1 MNTNRIVITRFAPS
15 PTGNLHIGGART
27 ALFNWLFAKNQ
38 KGKFLLRIE
47 DTDTQRSKNE
57 FYEQIISTLKWLE
70 INWDEEP
77 YIQSNNIKSHV
88 NIANIL
94 LKNGHA
100 YKCYCT
106 EKELEDEKKLYL
118 EKKIPYT
125 YSKKCRNILENIDN
139 KSFVVRFKSKIEG
152 KTVLKDLVQGNIEI
166 NNNTIEDFVI
176 LRKDNKPTYNLSA
189 AVDDYQMKITHVIRG
204 DDHKIN
210 AFKQVQIFE
219 RMNWKMPEYAH
230 IPLIHSKE
238 GKKLSKRD
246 DASTVEDYKK
256 IGILPE
262 ALRNYLLRLGW
273 SYKDKEIFTEEE
285 SIKFFNLKNIGKSPS
300 KLDFDR
306 IKSINEFYIKS
317 TRDDILIEKLINY
330 SKLYKKE
337 IPKQFYDTIKIN
349 LSFLKNKSKSLEDIY
364 NNSKYIFSYELKDDE
379 IKKIDKS
386 KFTII
391 KNIYFLIKRE
401 KKIDKDYLKNIFDKI
416 IETEKINFKDIGQP
430 LRIILTGSEYGPAIY
445 DIANSLSF
453 DEFIN
458 RLELFFSKIDKNI
471 KNW

>member
-317 TRDDILIEKLINY
+317 TRDNILIEKLINY

-391 KNIYFLIKRE
+391 KNIYFLIKKE

-416 IETEKINFKDIGQP
+416 IEIEKVNCKDIGQP

-471 KNW
+471 KN

>member
-1 MNTNRIVITRFAPS
+1 MNTNQIVITRFAPS

-100 YKCYCT
+100 YKCYCS

-125 YSKKCRNILENIDN
+125 YSKKCRNILANIDN

-219 RMNWKMPEYAH
+219 RMNWKIPEYAH

-317 TRDDILIEKLINY
+317 TKDDILIEKLINY

-337 IPKQFYDTIKIN
+337 IPKKFYNTIKIN

-379 IKKIDKS
+379 VKKIDKS

-391 KNIYFLIKRE
+391 KNIYFLIKKE
-401 KKIDKDYLKNIFDKI
+401 KKIDKDFLKNIFDKI

-458 RLELFFSKIDKNI
+458 RLEIFFSKIDKNI
-471 KNW
+471 KN

>member
-379 IKKIDKS
+379 IKRIDKS

-391 KNIYFLIKRE
+391 KNIYFLIKKE

-416 IETEKINFKDIGQP
+416 IETEKVNFKDIGQP

-471 KNW
+471 KN

>member
-1 MNTNRIVITRFAPS
+1 MNTSQKVITRFAPS

-27 ALFNWLFAKNQ
+27 ALFNWLFSKNQ

-47 DTDTQRSKNE
+47 DTDVQRSKDE
-57 FYEQIISTLKWLE
+57 YYEQIISTLKWLE

-77 YIQSNNIKSHV
+77 YIQSKNIESHI

-94 LKNGHA
+94 LKNGYA
-100 YKCYCT
+100 YKCYCS
-106 EKELEDEKKLYL
+106 EKELEEEKKLYL

-125 YSKKCRNILENIDN
+125 YSKKCRNFLEDITN
-139 KSFVVRFKSKIEG
+139 KPFVVRFKSKMEG
-152 KTVLKDLVQGNIEI
+152 KTILKDLVQGDVEI
-166 NNNTIEDFVI
+166 NNSTIEDFVI

-210 AFKQVQIFE
+210 AFKQIQIFE
-219 RMNWKMPEYAH
+219 SMKWGIPEYAH

-273 SYKDKEIFTEEE
+273 SYKDKEIFSDAE
-285 SIKFFNLKNIGKSPS
+285 SIEFFNLKNIGKSPS

-317 TRDDILIEKLINY
+317 TKDEVLLEKLINY
-330 SKLYKKE
+330 SELYKEK
-337 IPKQFYDTIKIN
+337 IPKQFHEVIKVS
-349 LSFLKNKSKSLEDIY
+349 LFFLKNKSKSLEDIF
-364 NNSKYIFSYELKDDE
+364 NNSKYIFSYELKEDQ
-379 IKKIDKS
+379 IKKIDIS
-386 KFTII
+386 KLSII
-391 KNIYFLIKRE
+391 KNIHSLIKKE
-401 KKIDKDYLKNIFDKI
+401 KNISKDYLKNIFDKI
-416 IETEKINFKDIGQP
+416 IETEKINFKDLGQP

-445 DIANSLSF
+445 DIASSLGLN
-453 DEFIN
+453 EFLN

-471 KNW
+471 KN

>member
-1 MNTNRIVITRFAPS
+1 MNTNQIVITRFAPS

-317 TRDDILIEKLINY
+317 TRDNILIEKLINY

-364 NNSKYIFSYELKDDE
+364 NNSKYIFSYELKEDE

-391 KNIYFLIKRE
+391 KNIYFLIKKE

-471 KNW
+471 KN

>member
-1 MNTNRIVITRFAPS
+1 MNNIQKIITRFAPS

-27 ALFNWLFAKNQ
+27 ALFNWLFSKNQ

-47 DTDTQRSKNE
+47 DTDIQRSKNE
-57 FYEQIISTLKWLE
+57 YYDQILSTLKWLE
-70 INWDEEP
+70 INYDGEP
-77 YIQSNNIKSHV
+77 YIQSKNIESHI
-88 NIANIL
+88 NIASIL
-94 LKNGHA
+94 LKNEHA

-106 EKELEDEKKLYL
+106 EQELEEEKRLCL

-125 YSKKCRNILENIDN
+125 YSRKCRNIFEDIKN
-139 KSFVVRFKSKIEG
+139 KPFVIRFKSKIEG
-152 KTVLKDLVQGNIEI
+152 KTILKDLVQGNVEI

-189 AVDDYQMKITHVIRG
+189 AVDDYQMQISHVIRG

-210 AFKQVQIFE
+210 AFKQIQIFE
-219 RMNWKMPEYAH
+219 CMKWKIPEYAH

-285 SIKFFNLKNIGKSPS
+285 SIELFNLKNIGKSPS

-317 TRDDILIEKLINY
+317 TKDENLIDKLISY
-330 SKLYKKE
+330 AEIYKTK
-337 IPKQFYDTIKIN
+337 IPVQFHETIKKN
-349 LSFLKNKSKSLEDIY
+349 LFFLKHKSKSLEDIY
-364 NNSKYIFSYELKDDE
+364 NNSKYIFSYALVENE

-386 KFTII
+386 KLTIL
-391 KNIYFLIKRE
+391 KNILFLIKKE
-401 KKIDKDYLKNIFDKI
+401 KSVKKDFLQNIFDKI
-416 IETEKINFKDIGQP
+416 IENEKIKFKDIGQP

-445 DIANSLSF
+445 DIASSLGF
-453 DEFIN
+453 NEFIN
-458 RLELFFSKIDKNI
+458 RLELFFEKIDKNI
-471 KNW
+471 KN

>member
-1 MNTNRIVITRFAPS
+1 MNNIQKIITRFAPS

-27 ALFNWLFAKNQ
+27 ALFNWLFSKNQ

-47 DTDTQRSKNE
+47 DTDIQRSKNE
-57 FYEQIISTLKWLE
+57 YYDQILSTLKWLE
-70 INWDEEP
+70 INYDGEP
-77 YIQSNNIKSHV
+77 YIQSKNIESHI

-94 LKNGHA
+94 LKNEHA

-106 EKELEDEKKLYL
+106 EQELEEEKRLCL

-125 YSKKCRNILENIDN
+125 YSRKCRNIFEDIKN
-139 KSFVVRFKSKIEG
+139 KPFVIRFKSKIEG
-152 KTVLKDLVQGNIEI
+152 KTILKDLVQGNVEI

-189 AVDDYQMKITHVIRG
+189 AVDDYQMRISHVIRG

-210 AFKQVQIFE
+210 AFKQIQIFE
-219 RMNWKMPEYAH
+219 CMKWNIPEYAH

-285 SIKFFNLKNIGKSPS
+285 SIELFNLKNIGKSPS

-317 TRDDILIEKLINY
+317 TKDENLIDKLISY
-330 SKLYKKE
+330 AEIYKTK
-337 IPKQFYDTIKIN
+337 IPVQFHETIKKN
-349 LSFLKNKSKSLEDIY
+349 LFFLKHKSKSLEDIY
-364 NNSKYIFSYELKDDE
+364 NNSKYIFSYVLVENE

-386 KFTII
+386 KLTIL
-391 KNIYFLIKRE
+391 KNILFLIKKE
-401 KKIDKDYLKNIFDKI
+401 KSVKKDFLQNIFDKI
-416 IETEKINFKDIGQP
+416 IENEKIKFKDIGQP

-445 DIANSLSF
+445 DIASSLGF
-453 DEFIN
+453 NEFIN
-458 RLELFFSKIDKNI
+458 RLELFFEKIDKNI
-471 KNW
+471 KN